1 MPKKPKSKKSNKLP
15 PEVIT
20 HWPEVFDEI
29 DMNVVP
35 LEYLHSIRVTFNDGK
50 VWDIDLRSP
59 KNQEVS
65 DVQDSLDDLFDEYQD
80 QIQTVDF
87 RLDTERVKKDIT
99 RRTKRFLKLGK

>member
-1 MPKKPKSKKSNKLP
+1 
-15 PEVIT
+15 
-20 HWPEVFDEI
+20 
-29 DMNVVP
+29 
-35 LEYLHSIRVTFNDGK
+35 

-65 DVQDSLDDLFDEYQD
+65 DVQDSLDELFDEYQD

>member
-1 MPKKPKSKKSNKLP
+1 MPKQPKKKKLP
-15 PEVIT
+15 PEVIG

-35 LEYLHSIRVTFNDGK
+35 LEYLHSIRVTFKEGK
-50 VWDIDLRSP
+50 IWDIDLTSP
-59 KNQEVS
+59 KNKSVTS
-65 DVQDSLDDLFDEYQD
+65 VQDSLDELFDEYED

-99 RRTKRFLKLGK
+99 KRTKRFLKLGK